1 MSTASD
7 RKRQATLSFSGQ
19 GVRLAEDPQP
29 KRKRVPKAKDTR
41 PTKQAAFA
49 WGRSSQTLP
58 LEDAGVDG
66 KRAAASDNTMAN
78 EAAAIIDDAS
88 KTSESA
94 FAWDRASTTMPL
106 QHAAVDSKRAAAS
119 DNTMANEAGAIID
132 VASTT
137 QHLDVWV
144 DEDDRVMLVQDVTRA
159 DNVKDTWAG
168 GEHGA
173 ILLDDGDYLD
183 TNDMTPDEIA
193 AWATHM
199 DTENTACINVPS
211 EARLAAVRAEVL
223 QALAMMTCG
232 AREFLEETEYGLEYG
247 QDTFNMPGLF
257 QSFKKE
263 EARRSGMVE
272 SHIVSPS
279 GYATSLLHLQLHYPT
294 FTTKHLND
302 GQTLDATN
310 CCIRILIEK
319 GFVASNT
326 YWFEAY
332 FRRLSAASV
341 RHLANVADGWKEEV
355 KQLHDEFAYRCQSLS
370 KKALLVFGAFS
381 RKRFHERHNVENI
394 TVRLSC
400 GSTTLMGIVRNNAQ
414 KILFVVVY
422 AWHPE
427 YLLRNRTTA
436 VGRQYDAALNIAAAL
451 SGVDTKAGYF
461 EARAART
468 HEKSRRS
475 PTQSKSTISQPPPSL
490 ALVTATERER
500 ERKNRANEAEAL
512 KKEPTQKTLRY
523 RRTENHTRDVPLHIY
538 RLSGLAI
545 ILTARLDDAFRQR
558 GYKQCYSVFCTLKQ
572 LPAVYNGLLRV
583 HRTMPGTWSTS

>member
-29 KRKRVPKAKDTR
+29 KRKRAPKAKDTR
-41 PTKQAAFA
+41 PTKQAAF
-49 WGRSSQTLP
+49 
-58 LEDAGVDG
+58 
-66 KRAAASDNTMAN
+66 
-78 EAAAIIDDAS
+78 DD
-88 KTSESA
+88 
-94 FAWDRASTTMPL
+94 
-106 QHAAVDSKRAAAS
+106 
-119 DNTMANEAGAIID
+119 
-132 VASTT
+132 
-137 QHLDVWV
+137 
-144 DEDDRVMLVQDVTRA
+144 
-159 DNVKDTWAG
+159 
-168 GEHGA
+168 
-173 ILLDDGDYLD
+173 
-183 TNDMTPDEIA
+183 
-193 AWATHM
+193 
-199 DTENTACINVPS
+199 
-211 EARLAAVRAEVL
+211 
-223 QALAMMTCG
+223 
-232 AREFLEETEYGLEYG
+232 LEYG

-310 CCIRILIEK
+310 RCIRILIEK

-370 KKALLVFGAFS
+370 KKVLLVFGAFN

-468 HEKSRRS
+468 HEKSGRS
-475 PTQSKSTISQPPPSL
+475 PTQRKSTISQPPPSL
-490 ALVTATERER
+490 ALVTATDIERT
-500 ERKNRANEAEAL
+500 KRAYEVEAL
-512 KKEPTQKTLRY
+512 KKRPTRKTLRY
-523 RRTENHTRDVPLHIY
+523 QRTVSYDKNVPLDNY
-538 RLSGLAI
+538 GLNNQAI
-545 ILTARLDDAFRQR
+545 IQAAQSDDAFPSGKILSRPTMFAETSNTYFYRPSEAANARQPTTTNSAR
-558 GYKQCYSVFCTLKQ
+558 PSQGSPQGSWVIQPIVSKSKNTLINTAVVHVGRIIKLKCLICGLAPERKPVTDRPEFCTQSHVAGRYIARAQVCTTPSCQVGWNPEPGRSGRRQMMIPQDPTIAYVRSDQ
-572 LPAVYNGLLRV
+572 LQELFY
-583 HRTMPGTWSTS
+583 

>member
-1 MSTASD
+1 
-7 RKRQATLSFSGQ
+7 
-19 GVRLAEDPQP
+19 
-29 KRKRVPKAKDTR
+29 
-41 PTKQAAFA
+41 
-49 WGRSSQTLP
+49 
-58 LEDAGVDG
+58 
-66 KRAAASDNTMAN
+66 
-78 EAAAIIDDAS
+78 
-88 KTSESA
+88 
-94 FAWDRASTTMPL
+94 
-106 QHAAVDSKRAAAS
+106 
-119 DNTMANEAGAIID
+119 
-132 VASTT
+132 
-137 QHLDVWV
+137 
-144 DEDDRVMLVQDVTRA
+144 MLVQDVTRTY
-159 DNVKDTWAG
+159 NVKDTWAG

-232 AREFLEETEYGLEYG
+232 AREFLEETEYDLEYG

-370 KKALLVFGAFS
+370 KKVLLVFGAFN

-468 HEKSRRS
+468 HEKSGRS

-545 ILTARLDDAFRQR
+545 ILTARLDDAFRQPVPPLTLSTLR
-558 GYKQCYSVFCTLKQ
+558 QHFPSLPPWAVSAFSEIYNAVHIFKNPQLAAIIPQRQLSPESRALLNIAILPMSGYKYGNNKGPMLDCSVSIRELFEDEKSYECGKEQVVLVRLGRECEKLWMGRWDEDEDGIEGWTGDVVL
-572 LPAVYNGLLRV
+572 NR
-583 HRTMPGTWSTS
+583 